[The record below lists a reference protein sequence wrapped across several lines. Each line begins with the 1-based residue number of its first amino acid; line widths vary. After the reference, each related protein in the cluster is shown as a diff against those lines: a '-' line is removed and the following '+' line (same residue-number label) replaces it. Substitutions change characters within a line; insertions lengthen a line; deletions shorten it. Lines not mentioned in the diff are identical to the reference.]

1 MLLFKLQKMY
11 GLEGSALEWLTSY
24 LGRRKQRVVLNG
36 RVSDWIPVTSG
47 TPEGGHLSP
56 LLFALF
62 VNDLPCVIST
72 NCLMFC
78 DDVKIFHKIAS
89 SKDVIALQKDIDAV
103 AGLLTGDWV

>member
-1 MLLFKLQKMY
+1 MHIYAKFKANIADLKNAFI
-11 GLEGSALEWLTSY
+11 LKDPV
-24 LGRRKQRVVLNG
+24 GRRKQRVVLNG

-62 VNDLPCVIST
+62 VNDLPNVIST

-78 DDVKIFHKIAS
+78 DDFNIFHKVTYLHKRRSDS
-89 SKDVIALQKDIDAV
+89 SKMPSCCCAM
-103 AGLLTGDWV
+103 GG